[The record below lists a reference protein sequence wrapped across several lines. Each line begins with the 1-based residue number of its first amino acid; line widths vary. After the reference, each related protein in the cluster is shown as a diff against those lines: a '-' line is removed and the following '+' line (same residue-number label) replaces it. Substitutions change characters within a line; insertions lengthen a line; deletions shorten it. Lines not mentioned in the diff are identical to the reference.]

1 VIEYRGTQFEEMDV
15 DAVLARAPH
24 VALVDELA
32 HTNIPGSRNAKRW
45 QDIDLLLDAGVTV
58 LTTLN
63 IQHLESVN
71 DVVEHITG
79 APQRETV
86 PDAWVRQADQIELV
100 DMTPEALRKRM
111 AHGNVY
117 QPEKINTALSNYF
130 RVGNLT
136 ALREIALLWL
146 AGEVDD
152 QLDRYRAE
160 HGVATTWEAR
170 ERVVVALPGGP
181 EGETLIRRAARIAS
195 RTAGADL
202 LAVHIARSDGLVG
215 ADPAVLAKQR
225 LLVEDLGGSFHQ
237 VLGDDLPTA
246 LIEFA
251 RGVNATQLVL
261 GSSRRGRWRQVFA
274 PTGNVAIIS
283 QAGPI
288 DVHLVTHERA
298 TDGRRPRAVS
308 ALSSHRQLVGFVLAI
323 IGVPAVALG
332 LGLPSTEESLP
343 TVILLMLALV
353 TAVAFVGGLWPA
365 LLAALAGSFVV
376 NFEYTEPRGTLT
388 VADPRN
394 VLSLVVM
401 VVVAVSVSFV
411 VSLAARRTREA
422 AHANAEAQTLA
433 TVAGSVLRGARPLL
447 ALLERLRETFNLSY
461 VALLERPRDLS
472 SAAGRRWAVAASV
485 GEQSA
490 RNPGDED
497 MNVPIRDSLRLTL
510 RGRTLAASDRRIIE
524 AFAQQAAVALD
535 HERLT
540 DEAEA
545 ARPLAEVDRVKTAL
559 LAAVSHD
566 LRTPLAAAIA
576 AVDSLR
582 SREVKFGRKD
592 REELLDTAADALDRL
607 SRLVANLLDMSRIQ
621 AGALGV
627 TPTSMALADVVTAA
641 LLEIGPAG
649 DAVTIE
655 CPDDI
660 PRVVVDGPLLERALV
675 NIVGNALRYSPPQSP
690 PAITADATEGH
701 VEVRVVD
708 HGPGLAESERSVMF
722 VPFQRLGDT
731 DNTTG
736 VGLGLALSRGLV
748 EAMGGTLTPES
759 TPGGGLTMCIVL
771 PAEAA

>member
-1 VIEYRGTQFEEMDV
+1 
-15 DAVLARAPH
+15 
-24 VALVDELA
+24 
-32 HTNIPGSRNAKRW
+32 
-45 QDIDLLLDAGVTV
+45 
-58 LTTLN
+58 
-63 IQHLESVN
+63 
-71 DVVEHITG
+71 
-79 APQRETV
+79 
-86 PDAWVRQADQIELV
+86 
-100 DMTPEALRKRM
+100 
-111 AHGNVY
+111 
-117 QPEKINTALSNYF
+117 
-130 RVGNLT
+130 
-136 ALREIALLWL
+136 
-146 AGEVDD
+146 
-152 QLDRYRAE
+152 
-160 HGVATTWEAR
+160 
-170 ERVVVALPGGP
+170 
-181 EGETLIRRAARIAS
+181 
-195 RTAGADL
+195 
-202 LAVHIARSDGLVG
+202 
-215 ADPAVLAKQR
+215 
-225 LLVEDLGGSFHQ
+225 
-237 VLGDDLPTA
+237 
-246 LIEFA
+246 
-251 RGVNATQLVL
+251 
-261 GSSRRGRWRQVFA
+261 
-274 PTGNVAIIS
+274 
-283 QAGPI
+283 
-288 DVHLVTHERA
+288 
-298 TDGRRPRAVS
+298 
-308 ALSSHRQLVGFVLAI
+308 
-323 IGVPAVALG
+323 
-332 LGLPSTEESLP
+332 
-343 TVILLMLALV
+343 
-353 TAVAFVGGLWPA
+353 
-365 LLAALAGSFVV
+365 
-376 NFEYTEPRGTLT
+376 
-388 VADPRN
+388 
-394 VLSLVVM
+394 
-401 VVVAVSVSFV
+401 
-411 VSLAARRTREA
+411 
-422 AHANAEAQTLA
+422 
-433 TVAGSVLRGARPLL
+433 
-447 ALLERLRETFNLSY
+447 
-461 VALLERPRDLS
+461 
-472 SAAGRRWAVAASV
+472 
-485 GEQSA
+485 
-490 RNPGDED
+490 

-701 VEVRVVD
+701 VELRVVD